1 MTIKRDEG
9 CVGHEMM
16 IARGYSGIK
25 IIKRKTVN
33 PEDFIPLNDRYNRTT
48 VFQNWNDDNP
58 PSLINSS
65 SYKQNNV
72 TKLPVKTSITGV
84 F

>member
-9 CVGHEMM
+9 YVEWHETM

-48 VFQNWNDDNP
+48 VFQNWN
-58 PSLINSS
+58 
-65 SYKQNNV
+65 NV

>member
-9 CVGHEMM
+9 YVGPETM

-33 PEDFIPLNDRYNRTT
+33 PEDFIPL
-48 VFQNWNDDNP
+48 
-58 PSLINSS
+58 IEI
-65 SYKQNNV
+65 NV
-72 TKLPVKTSITGV
+72 TISMEALQDLVEENAVHLYVSPCGRMEKQSSIASLQRR
-84 F
+84 

>member
-9 CVGHEMM
+9 YVGPETM

-33 PEDFIPLNDRYNRTT
+33 PEDFIPL
-48 VFQNWNDDNP
+48 
-58 PSLINSS
+58 IEI
-65 SYKQNNV
+65 NV
-72 TKLPVKTSITGV
+72 TISMEALQDLRSAGEPDDVVQAYIVNKFKEVLAS
-84 F
+84 